1 MDAGIA
7 TEENLAALRERDFHW
22 ITVKRGGVKPDQV
35 EAVNAQEPDATFET
49 KSVHEVRAWRLS
61 HENEAQLCIW
71 SQARQEKDE
80 AILAKKRESFESA
93 LADLHKGLSKPRCIR
108 KYDKILE
115 RFGRL
120 RERYALVNRHY
131 DITVTKA
138 PDGKACAVT
147 WKRNA
152 TFDTRDARVGH
163 YVLRTSHTE
172 WSVEDTV
179 RTYWRLTELEAT
191 FRSLKSGLGLRP
203 VWHQLSKR
211 IEGHLFIAVLA
222 LYGVNVIQTRLAAHG
237 INHKWATLRTKLGR
251 WQRTTIAVTTTDGSR
266 IEVRRDVR
274 PDPTASA
281 IAKAAGTPYMPQKR
295 IRRLGKPQRFPII
308 FLYAISTT
316 YSEFVDQLFVDISR
330 WNFYSRAKQGKSS
343 NEMSKTS
350 FRKDLSMPGML
361 RAMRKCF
368 DRVPDPITPRG
379 ITLSDC
385 LMVGLAVFSL
395 KIPSLLKLEELGR
408 LNKSS
413 TLANN
418 LKSMFGVKR
427 IPSDSRLR
435 ERFDGVDPRS
445 LRSGFKTIFSFL
457 RRGKILEH
465 WTVFEDHYL
474 IAIDGTGSRSS
485 HKVKCKNCCV
495 KNHRNGST
503 EYFHQMLVATM
514 IHPDHSEVFPFAP
527 EPIRKEDGADK
538 NDCERNAANPGW
550 HLWCQNE
557 GLTNC

>member
-1 MDAGIA
+1 
-7 TEENLAALRERDFHW
+7 
-22 ITVKRGGVKPDQV
+22 
-35 EAVNAQEPDATFET
+35 
-49 KSVHEVRAWRLS
+49 
-61 HENEAQLCIW
+61 
-71 SQARQEKDE
+71 
-80 AILAKKRESFESA
+80 
-93 LADLHKGLSKPRCIR
+93 
-108 KYDKILE
+108 
-115 RFGRL
+115 
-120 RERYALVNRHY
+120 
-131 DITVTKA
+131 
-138 PDGKACAVT
+138 
-147 WKRNA
+147 
-152 TFDTRDARVGH
+152 
-163 YVLRTSHTE
+163 
-172 WSVEDTV
+172 
-179 RTYWRLTELEAT
+179 
-191 FRSLKSGLGLRP
+191 
-203 VWHQLSKR
+203 
-211 IEGHLFIAVLA
+211 
-222 LYGVNVIQTRLAAHG
+222 
-237 INHKWATLRTKLGR
+237 
-251 WQRTTIAVTTTDGSR
+251 
-266 IEVRRDVR
+266 
-274 PDPTASA
+274 
-281 IAKAAGTPYMPQKR
+281 
-295 IRRLGKPQRFPII
+295 
-308 FLYAISTT
+308 
-316 YSEFVDQLFVDISR
+316 
-330 WNFYSRAKQGKSS
+330 
-343 NEMSKTS
+343 MSKTS

-445 LRSGFKTIFSFL
+445 LRSCFKTIFSFL
-457 RRGKILEH
+457 QRGKILEH

-538 NDCERNAANPGW
+538 NDCERTAAKRLLGDLRREHPHLKAIIVEDALASNGPHTNHLKNNDFRFILGAKPGDHKILFNWFEASETRQSWEKRDKKTGTVHRFEWDNGLPLNNANFDLKVNMLKYEETNKKGKTKRFSWVTDLSLDRDTVMPIMRAGRRRWAIENVAIKTLKDRRGYNFEHNYGHGSN
-550 HLWCQNE
+550 HLADVFPTFSTLALLIDQVQHFCCRLFQQARDYQKRNLYLWDSIRCFVQIYNFPDWRTFYLALS
-557 GLTNC
+557 GKLTKGEFAELLIGGP